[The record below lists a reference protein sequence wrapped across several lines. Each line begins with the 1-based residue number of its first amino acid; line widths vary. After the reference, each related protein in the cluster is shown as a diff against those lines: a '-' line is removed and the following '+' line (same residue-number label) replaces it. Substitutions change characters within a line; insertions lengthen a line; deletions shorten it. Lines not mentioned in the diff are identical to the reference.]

1 MSMKSIVKTFN
12 GYLNEGL
19 SHEEEGE
26 LHSMGFS
33 DRLEL
38 TDRDEISD
46 KITEHFGQDPE
57 VQELVTK
64 IEQRLRVLAE
74 EFDQKY
80 SYDSDEMQA
89 TAEQMMEYSHG
100 EEPNIYA
107 TVEMVA
113 AWGMV

>member
-12 GYLNEGL
+12 GYLNE
-19 SHEEEGE
+19 STDQEE
-26 LHSMGFS
+26 LASMGFS
-33 DRLEL
+33 DKLEL
-38 TDRDEISD
+38 TDREEISD
-46 KITEHFGQDPE
+46 AVTEHFSQDPE

-89 TAEQMMEYSHG
+89 AAEQMMEYSHG

>member
-12 GYLNEGL
+12 GYLNE
-19 SHEEEGE
+19 STDQEE
-26 LHSMGFS
+26 LASMGFS
-33 DRLEL
+33 DKLEL
-38 TDRDEISD
+38 TDREEISD
-46 KITEHFGQDPE
+46 AVTEHFSQDPE